1 MENSI
6 TFVNETARQMGL
18 LFKFVRQMSELDFA
32 GSLCGEFRGAQDA
45 GWSTTITAEQV
56 YEELSGRLAAG
67 PIESLADMR
76 IILLLYSQLSEA
88 GGVYESLKNMMG
100 IVESAP
106 YNLWPFRDL
115 VRVKQDLKRVIG
127 PNANATFRDLAI
139 HARKI
144 GMIGLS
150 SALEKV
156 FRDDVRNGMYHSDYI
171 LWNDGL
177 RLRRRNGGHV
187 TRIEY
192 TEVFELVGIGLAFF
206 ETLQMLRKSA
216 VQSYDPPREIIGR
229 FSANPPMPVTVA
241 YNSETGAFSIS
252 CISPG
257 QVTSPE
263 YMVQEAINRYLGGR
277 VMVVFRM
284 VGGAEAPI
292 IDFLEHGI
300 EPSEIDLDQDQLADL
315 LKDINARGLW
325 DARGAEIKSEGLL
338 TLSPWGFRYL
348 EDSSDLKSLVG
359 EPEFIMEF
367 EPPAKTKK

>member
-6 TFVNETARQMGL
+6 AFVNETARQMGL
-18 LFKFVRQMSELDFA
+18 LFKFVRQMNELDFA
-32 GSLCGEFRGAQDA
+32 GSLSGEFRGAQDA
-45 GWSTTITAEQV
+45 GWSTTITADQV
-56 YEELSGRLAAG
+56 YEELRGRLAAG
-67 PIESLADMR
+67 PIESFADMR

-115 VRVKQDLKRVIG
+115 VRVKQNPKRVIG
-127 PNANATFRDLAI
+127 PNANATFRALAT

-150 SALEKV
+150 SALENV

-192 TEVFELVGIGLAFF
+192 TEVLDLVGIGLAFF

-216 VQSYDPPREIIGR
+216 MQSFDPPREIIGR
-229 FSANPPMPVTVA
+229 FSANPPMPHTVA
-241 YNSETGAFSIS
+241 YNTETGSFSIS
-252 CISPG
+252 CSSPG
-257 QVTSPE
+257 AVTSPE
-263 YMVQEAINRYLGGR
+263 YLVQEAINKYLGGR
-277 VMVVFRM
+277 VMVVFR
-284 VGGAEAPI
+284 VGGGAETPN
-292 IDFLEHGI
+292 IDFLEHGF
-300 EPSEIDLDQDQLADL
+300 EPSEIDLEQGQLVEL
-315 LKDINARGLW
+315 LKDIDARGLW
-325 DARGAEIKSEGLL
+325 DGRESESKSEGLL
-338 TLSPWGFRYL
+338 TLSPWGFRHL
-348 EDSSDLKSLVG
+348 ENSGALKTLVG
-359 EPEFIMEF
+359 EPELIMEF
-367 EPPAKTKK
+367 VPPAKTKK